1 MNSYLLMNHN
11 QIVLMSYSLKVD
23 LRSTSARAL
32 RFLIGR
38 LEQKSIKDKS
48 VHRFYLVKYWDRI
61 TDIWNRNLLKTKVCT
76 DFI

>member
-1 MNSYLLMNHN
+1 MCMYYFLAFYH
-11 QIVLMSYSLKVD
+11 YSLKVD

-32 RFLIGR
+32 RFLIGH
-38 LEQKSIKDKS
+38 LEQKSIEDKS